1 MFKNIETNNRLGI
14 WMDHATANL
23 IAYSDVIEGLTIDL
37 KFTHQNKM
45 SSPSHGESG
54 MNQKEHH
61 LQEAYY
67 KQISA
72 EILKYDSVLLFGPTN
87 AKNELNN
94 YLLKDHHFNEIIFK
108 IKKADKMSSNDQRAF
123 VKNYF
128 DKCLY

>member
-1 MFKNIETNNRLGI
+1 METNNRLGI

-23 IAYSDVIEGLTIDL
+23 IAYKDVLEGNTVDL
-37 KFTHQNKM
+37 VFTHSKNM
-45 SSPSHGESG
+45 ASPSHGESG

-67 KQISA
+67 KKIGA
-72 EILKYDSVLLFGPTN
+72 EILRYDNVLLFGPTD
-87 AKNELNN
+87 AKNELHN

-108 IKKADKMSSNDQRAF
+108 IKKADKMSANEQRAF